1 MLISFSVSNYRS
13 IKNKATLSFIGNGTN
28 DNTQYPGYFERG
40 KERVLKGIGIFGA
53 NASGKTNVL
62 KGLEAL
68 VHTVTHTA
76 NITPE
81 KELSW
86 IVPFAFSKTSVNEPT
101 SFEIVFEDKG
111 IRYRYGLKATKKK
124 IVEESLYFSPK
135 GRNILLFERKR
146 TDEIHFHNAYINEND
161 ARLIKERNL
170 PNKPI
175 VTFGAQF
182 NMPVLSN
189 VFVFLA
195 NKIFF
200 TSGVNDAFEP
210 GIGSA
215 ITNHPDYRK
224 FLVSLLRAADLSI
237 DDIDVERERM
247 RLPIPKKF
255 DPNSPGNTEFELAE
269 QEVSHLK
276 TKHVSSGE
284 TYFLGAEDE
293 SLGTKKV
300 MAHSGPL
307 FDALNNG
314 VVLVFDEF
322 GSSLHPDVSKF
333 LLSLFFN
340 PETNSTGAQILFDT
354 QETSL
359 LNEMLLRRDEIYMTE
374 KDSESDSTSLF
385 PLSDFSVRK
394 SENIERGFIGGR
406 YVKAPDID
414 EGEISL

>member
-1 MLISFSVSNYRS
+1 
-13 IKNKATLSFIGNGTN
+13 
-28 DNTQYPGYFERG
+28 
-40 KERVLKGIGIFGA
+40 
-53 NASGKTNVL
+53 
-62 KGLEAL
+62 
-68 VHTVTHTA
+68 
-76 NITPE
+76 
-81 KELSW
+81 
-86 IVPFAFSKTSVNEPT
+86 
-101 SFEIVFEDKG
+101 
-111 IRYRYGLKATKKK
+111 
-124 IVEESLYFSPK
+124 
-135 GRNILLFERKR
+135 
-146 TDEIHFHNAYINEND
+146 
-161 ARLIKERNL
+161 
-170 PNKPI
+170 
-175 VTFGAQF
+175 
-182 NMPVLSN
+182 
-189 VFVFLA
+189 
-195 NKIFF
+195 
-200 TSGVNDAFEP
+200 
-210 GIGSA
+210 
-215 ITNHPDYRK
+215 
-224 FLVSLLRAADLSI
+224 
-237 DDIDVERERM
+237 M

-255 DPNSPGNTEFELAE
+255 DPNSPGNTEFELVE

-284 TYFLGAEDE
+284 TYSLGAEDE

-314 VVLVFDEF
+314 AVLVFDEF